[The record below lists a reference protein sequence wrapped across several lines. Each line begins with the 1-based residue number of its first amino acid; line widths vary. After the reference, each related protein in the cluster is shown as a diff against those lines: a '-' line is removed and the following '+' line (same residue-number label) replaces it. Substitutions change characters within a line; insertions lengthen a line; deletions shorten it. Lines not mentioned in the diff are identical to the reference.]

1 MAYIETKIK
10 GLFVIEGKRFQDL
23 RGELVK
29 PYAESFMPE
38 GLNLQFKEV
47 WFTKSKKDVIRGM
60 HLQIHPYGCEKVVS
74 AIDGKVLDV
83 ILDLRKES
91 ETYGDTFEIILDS
104 DRMNALYIPQG
115 CAHGYKVLTDR
126 SIVMYMGT
134 QPNVGKYDIGIRWD
148 SFGYNWDIENPI
160 ISEKDAN
167 LIEFVKGETNY

>member
-1 MAYIETKIK
+1 
-10 GLFVIEGKRFQDL
+10 
-23 RGELVK
+23 
-29 PYAESFMPE
+29 
-38 GLNLQFKEV
+38 
-47 WFTKSKKDVIRGM
+47 
-60 HLQIHPYGCEKVVS
+60 
-74 AIDGKVLDV
+74 
-83 ILDLRKES
+83 
-91 ETYGDTFEIILDS
+91 
-104 DRMNALYIPQG
+104 MNALYIPQG